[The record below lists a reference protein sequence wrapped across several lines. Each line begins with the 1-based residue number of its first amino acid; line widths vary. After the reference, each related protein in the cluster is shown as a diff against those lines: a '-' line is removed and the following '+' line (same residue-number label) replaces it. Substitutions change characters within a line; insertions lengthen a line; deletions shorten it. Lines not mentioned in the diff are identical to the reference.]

1 MGRWWWYR
9 CSLGKDADQ
18 NTVWLKEARAS
29 FWLQSLSPLELLKET
44 VCYAMSADVLL
55 KALHRLD
62 GSRSHLCN
70 FEFDPVSQTIL

>member
-1 MGRWWWYR
+1 
-9 CSLGKDADQ
+9 
-18 NTVWLKEARAS
+18 
-29 FWLQSLSPLELLKET
+29 
-44 VCYAMSADVLL
+44 MSADVLL